1 MFGDNVTF
9 SATVSGRGWDSD
21 RVGGVHDRRH
31 AAAPA
36 VTLVNGVAT
45 TATSTLAVG
54 FPHTVHAA
62 YSSDTGDYSDELG

>member
-9 SATVSGRGWDSD
+9 SATVSVRVRDSD

-31 AAAPA
+31 AAVPA

-45 TATSTLAVG
+45 TATSTLAAG
-54 FPHTVHAA
+54 SHTVHAA
-62 YSSDTGDYSDELG
+62 YSSDTGD